1 MKIILSGYGKMGKEL
16 EKAALQQ
23 GHDIILI
30 LDNESDW
37 KKYDLFKGTADVAI
51 DFSMPQCAAEN
62 IFRFFEKNIPVITGT
77 TGWHKRFE
85 EVKSYCIQN
94 KQALLYASN
103 FSIGMNIMFA
113 MNEKISELMNAY
125 PDYDVRIEETHHT
138 QKMDSPS
145 GTAIALANDIIKHLE
160 RKKEW
165 TGAPPAFNNFLE
177 IKSFRVGNNNGIHN
191 VMYSSANDELEI
203 KHTAKNRSGFATGA
217 LAAALWIQ
225 NKKGV
230 FGMKDMLNI

>member
-1 MKIILSGYGKMGKEL
+1 MGKEL

-23 GHDIILI
+23 GHEIVLT
-30 LDNESDW
+30 LDNETDW
-37 KKYDLFKGTADVAI
+37 KKYFSFNGTADVAI

-62 IFRFFEKNIPVITGT
+62 IFRFFEKNIPVIIGT

-94 KQALLYASN
+94 KQAMLYASN

-113 MNEKISELMNAY
+113 MNEKISDLMNSF

-138 QKMDSPS
+138 QKIDSPS
-145 GTAIALANDIIKHLE
+145 GTAIVLANDIIKHLK
-160 RKKEW
+160 RKEKW
-165 TGAPPAFNNFLE
+165 INTDSAFNNFLE
-177 IKSFRVGNNNGIHN
+177 IKSFRVGNNNGIHS
-191 VMYSSANDELEI
+191 VMYTSANDELEI

-217 LAAALWIQ
+217 LAAAQWIQ

-230 FGMKDMLNI
+230 FGMNDMLNL